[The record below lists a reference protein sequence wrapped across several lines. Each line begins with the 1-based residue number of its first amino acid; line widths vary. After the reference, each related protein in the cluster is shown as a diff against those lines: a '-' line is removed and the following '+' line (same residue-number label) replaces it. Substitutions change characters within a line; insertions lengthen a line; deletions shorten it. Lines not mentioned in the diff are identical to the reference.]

1 MRKLWLGFMVALLL
15 ALPVLPALA
24 SPEVQEGGGVHFG
37 AYTLQPGNRVRGDL
51 VVIGGPVE
59 LGAGSELDGD
69 LTVFGP
75 FTMGTGAVLEGQ
87 LVVMGS
93 ADVSGRI
100 EGDLFTAGS
109 LVLRE
114 TATIEGDVAAAGTV
128 DQAPGAVIE
137 GEFAPI
143 DRHDWDLPE
152 GITVPGPF
160 VWPRTIERTVEVN
173 RTPRWVTYFWRLV
186 KGIAGVVMLSLLAL
200 VIASL
205 WPTHVERVGR
215 VVAEAPLP
223 AFGVG
228 LLSLILAALAAAV
241 LAITICLSPFALV
254 GITIV
259 GIGVLL
265 GWIALGQVLGR
276 KILGGAFNQAA
287 PKAVTAAVVGTA
299 LISFI
304 LVLARA
310 FGALNTFLLFLLVPP
325 AAGAVVLTRFG
336 TIPYATRGVSGS
348 SSRPPGGP
356 ASRQPTPKPAAPAAR
371 PVAPLPQEV
380 VAPGSAPSDRDE
392 AILPQGDV
400 DKASGLPADDAS
412 SADAAAETES
422 ERVLETA

>member
-1 MRKLWLGFMVALLL
+1 MRKLWRGFMIALLL
-15 ALPVLPALA
+15 ALPALPVLA

-75 FTMGTGAVLEGQ
+75 CTMGTGAVLEGQ

-109 LVLRE
+109 LLLRE
-114 TATIEGDVAAAGTV
+114 TATIEGDVVAAGTV
-128 DQAPGAVIE
+128 DRAPGAVIE
-137 GEFAPI
+137 GEFAPVEGQ
-143 DRHDWDLPE
+143 DWDLPE
-152 GITVPGPF
+152 GIAVPSPF
-160 VWPRTIERTVEVN
+160 VWPRAIERTVEVN
-173 RTPRWVTYFWRLV
+173 RTPRWVTYFWNLL

-200 VIASL
+200 VVASL

-215 VVAEAPLP
+215 VVEEAPLP

-228 LLSLILAALAAAV
+228 LLSLILATLVAAV

-254 GITIV
+254 GMIIV

-265 GWIALGQVLGR
+265 GWVALGQVLGR
-276 KILGGAFNQAA
+276 KILGGVFSQAA

-299 LISFI
+299 LVSFI

-310 FGALNTFLLFLLVPP
+310 FGALNTFMLFLLVPP

-336 TIPYATRGVSGS
+336 TVPYATRGVSGTPSS

-356 ASRQPTPKPAAPAAR
+356 TPRPPDPRPVGPAAR
-371 PVAPLPQEV
+371 PVAPLPQE
-380 VAPGSAPSDRDE
+380 AAPSGRDE
-392 AILPQGDV
+392 IILPQGDV
-400 DKASGLPADDAS
+400 DRVSTS
-412 SADAAAETES
+412 SAEAAPTEGVVVETES
-422 ERVLETA
+422 EMVLETA

>member
-1 MRKLWLGFMVALLL
+1 
-15 ALPVLPALA
+15 
-24 SPEVQEGGGVHFG
+24 
-37 AYTLQPGNRVRGDL
+37 
-51 VVIGGPVE
+51 
-59 LGAGSELDGD
+59 LDGD

-75 FTMGTGAVLEGQ
+75 LTMGAGAVLEGQ

-109 LVLRE
+109 LMLGE
-114 TATIEGDVAAAGTV
+114 TAYVEGDVSAAGSV
-128 DQAPGAVIE
+128 ARAPGAVIE
-137 GEFAPI
+137 GKFAPVEEG
-143 DRHDWDLPE
+143 DWDLPA
-152 GITVPGPF
+152 PF

-173 RTPRWVTYFWRLV
+173 RTPRWVTFFWNLV
-186 KGIAGVVMLSLLAL
+186 KGVAGVVMLSLLAL

-215 VVAEAPLP
+215 VVEEAPLP

-254 GITIV
+254 SVIIV

-265 GWIALGQVLGR
+265 GWVSLGLVLGR
-276 KILGGAFNQAA
+276 KILGGVFNQAA
-287 PKAVTAAVVGTA
+287 PKAVTAAVIGTA
-299 LISFI
+299 LVSFI

-310 FGALNTFLLFLLVPP
+310 FGALNTFMLFLLVPL

-336 TIPYATRGVSGS
+336 TIPYATRGVGGSPSS

-356 ASRQPTPKPAAPAAR
+356 PSGPAVRPVAPPAR
-371 PVAPLPQEV
+371 SVAPLPQEV
-380 VAPGSAPSDRDE
+380 VTPGSASSDRDE
-392 AILPQGDV
+392 AILPQGE
-400 DKASGLPADDAS
+400 
-412 SADAAAETES
+412 AAGDSVGETES
-422 ERVLETA
+422 EMVLETA

>member
-1 MRKLWLGFMVALLL
+1 MRKLWRGSIAALLL
-15 ALPVLPALA
+15 ALLALPVLA

-37 AYTLQPGNRVRGDL
+37 AYTLQPGNRVDGDL

-69 LTVFGP
+69 LTVFGS

-109 LVLRE
+109 LMLRE
-114 TATIEGDVAAAGTV
+114 TAYVEGDVAAAGSV
-128 DQAPGAVIE
+128 DRAPGAVIE
-137 GEFAPI
+137 GDFAPV
-143 DRHDWDLPE
+143 DDQDWDLPE
-152 GITVPGPF
+152 GITVPSPF
-160 VWPRTIERTVEVN
+160 MWPRTIERTVEVN

-186 KGIAGVVMLSLLAL
+186 RGVAGVVMLSLLAL
-200 VIASL
+200 VLASL

-215 VVAEAPLP
+215 VVEEAPLP

-259 GIGVLL
+259 GVGVLL
-265 GWIALGQVLGR
+265 GWVALGQVLGR

-287 PKAVTAAVVGTA
+287 PKAVMSAVVGTA

-336 TIPYATRGVSGS
+336 TVPYATRGVSGPPSS

-356 ASRQPTPKPAAPAAR
+356 APRPPAPQPA
-371 PVAPLPQEV
+371 QEV
-380 VAPGSAPSDRDE
+380 VTPVSAPSGRDE

-400 DKASGLPADDAS
+400 DRASALPAEDVA
-412 SADAAAETES
+412 ADGVEVETES
-422 ERVLETA
+422 EMVLEIT

>member
-1 MRKLWLGFMVALLL
+1 MSKIWRGLMAALLLALL
-15 ALPVLPALA
+15 ALPVLA
-24 SPEVQEGGGVHFG
+24 SPAVQEGGGVHFG
-37 AYTLQPGNRVRGDL
+37 AYTLQPGNRVDGDL
-51 VVIGGPVE
+51 VVIGGPVD
-59 LGAGSELDGD
+59 LGEGSELDGD

-75 FTMGTGAVLEGQ
+75 LTMGPGAVLEGQ

-109 LVLRE
+109 LRLGE
-114 TATIEGDVAAAGTV
+114 TAYVEGDVAAAGTV
-128 DQAPGAVIE
+128 DRAPGAVIE
-137 GEFAPI
+137 GEFAPVAEG
-143 DRHDWDLPE
+143 DWDLPE

-173 RTPRWVTYFWRLV
+173 RTPRWATYFWRMV
-186 KGIAGVVMLSLLAL
+186 TGMAGVVMLSLLAL

-205 WPTHVERVGR
+205 WPTHVDRVGR
-215 VVAEAPLP
+215 VVEEAPLP

-228 LLSLILAALAAAV
+228 LLSLILAGMAAAV

-254 GITIV
+254 GLTIV

-265 GWIALGQVLGR
+265 GWVSLGLVLGR
-276 KILGGAFNQAA
+276 KILGSVLNQAA

-310 FGALNTFLLFLLVPP
+310 FGALNTLMLFLLVPP

-336 TIPYATRGVSGS
+336 TIPYATRGMSGPPSS

-356 ASRQPTPKPAAPAAR
+356 APRPPAQ
-371 PVAPLPQEV
+371 PVAPLLQEV
-380 VAPGSAPSDRDE
+380 VTPESAQSGRDE
-392 AILPQGDV
+392 TILPQGDV
-400 DKASGLPADDAS
+400 AEDAV
-412 SADAAAETES
+412 AEPES
-422 ERVLETA
+422 EMVLETV